1 MSDRRRTH
9 PKFVK
14 LSGPSKRA
22 LACAFAMVLVMAACK
37 PTRQRTLNK
46 LNYEPVKVEPGYP
59 YKLLNFSGQF
69 CANPLRDQTFETRF
83 LFVIDNSGSC
93 YPDPT
98 DPSNPA
104 TDPDGK
110 RRYQALLNFVDSIK
124 SNPKYGDSSKLKFSM
139 LVFNHRQL
147 FCRSEDPVNPPA
159 SCQLGKMDR
168 QRSYGLSQSFVDI
181 DSFRKVVNDD
191 FTRLQASQPEQ
202 DYKSPGWTDYGE
214 ALTEAYTMIKSD
226 IAEIK
231 KNLKEGEEPA
241 SKPFYMVVFI
251 SDGAPTDPNGQTIPY
266 STISKAQKDIQ
277 NYVNVVESQY
287 TLGVQMNT
295 VLFHYSAATLAQ
307 TTDSSCSQPVI
318 PELGKCPEALLK
330 QMAQNGG
337 GAFFKTFGDDPIP
350 YDKFTIPTQKLKTSL
365 VDYFLYNA
373 STVWDGD
380 KLVRSPASDG
390 LSEDDKLSFGGDSSL
405 RDANVN
411 DLSDIVEL
419 YLGQNGVAACLAKR
433 PGIVN
438 PDADDDNDGLT
449 NLEEGCLESD
459 PSNPDTNGDTIDD
472 GTAIRLN
479 LGYKGGD
486 NSAWLDSDRDGLT
499 NIYEIKKWTPPFFD
513 NGKIANLKVQ
523 EHTVTELG
531 MINNQLCYKIDVKQV
546 PYFDPCDQIQLLT
559 IEMES
564 SQSAKRTMKRRTY
577 RAKDFLNLNVSCP

>member
-1 MSDRRRTH
+1 MSKILLKNRSRR
-9 PKFVK
+9 VIA
-14 LSGPSKRA
+14 SA
-22 LACAFAMVLVMAACK
+22 LTVLFAFSSCK
-37 PTRQRTLNK
+37 PAKQRTLAK
-46 LNYEPVKVEPGYP
+46 LNYEPIKVEQNYP
-59 YKLLNFSGQF
+59 YQLLNFSGQF

-93 YPDPT
+93 YPDPN
-98 DPSNPA
+98 DSSIPP

-124 SNPKYGDSSKLKFSM
+124 ANPKYGDSSKLKFG
-139 LVFNHRQL
+139 LNVFNHRQL
-147 FCRSEDPVNPPA
+147 FCRTEDPVNPPI
-159 SCQLGKMDR
+159 SCQIGKMDR
-168 QRSYGLSQSFVDI
+168 SKSYGASTSFVDI
-181 DSFRKVVNDD
+181 DTFKNIVNGDY
-191 FTRLQASQPEQ
+191 TRLQASAPEQ
-202 DYKSPGWTDYGE
+202 DYKSAGWTDYGE

-231 KNLKEGEEPA
+231 KNLQEGEEPA

-251 SDGAPTDPNGQTIPY
+251 SDGAPTDPNGNTIPY
-266 STISKAQKDIQ
+266 AQIAKVQKDIQ

-307 TTDSSCSQPVI
+307 LTDASCSQPVI

-380 KLVRSPASDG
+380 KLFRSPANDG
-390 LSEDDKLSFGGDSSL
+390 LTEDDKTPFGADPTL
-405 RDANVN
+405 RDANGN
-411 DLSDIVEL
+411 GLADIVEL
-419 YLGQNGVAACLAKR
+419 YLGASGVASCIAKR
-433 PGIVN
+433 GSVAN
-438 PDADDDNDGLT
+438 PDIDDDNDGLT
-449 NLEEGCLESD
+449 NLEETCLLSD
-459 PSNPDTNGDTIDD
+459 PKNPDTNGDTIDD

-479 LGYKGGD
+479 LGYKVGD

-513 NGKIANLKVQ
+513 NNKITNLKTQ
-523 EHTVTELG
+523 DHTVTELG
-531 MINNQLCYKIDVKQV
+531 MMNNQLCYKIDVRQV
-546 PYFDPCDQIQLLT
+546 PYFDPCDEIQLLT

-564 SQSAKRTMKRRTY
+564 SQSAKRTMKKRVY
-577 RAKDFLNLNVSCP
+577 RAKEFLNLNVSCP